1 VSGDSSSSD
10 QLRRQEPARAYAIL
24 LVSDFEDDLQVLTR
38 EIIKR
43 YGQDYEV
50 ISVTLAE
57 ARARIVAP
65 EGQRR
70 AGRSD
75 HRVLPRRLSGDRRVP
90 DEHALQRARDPH
102 GPLPPPHLQRTEQ
115 PHPDPVV
122 HPGSHPVSVAR
133 RESCQA
139 GPPAG
144 EEVDRTRHRHPVR
157 HAAVQP

>member
-24 LVSDFEDDLQVLTR
+24 LMSDFEDDLQVLTR

-90 DEHALQRARDPH
+90 AALEDAATARKA
-102 GPLPPPHLQRTEQ
+102 GGGA
-115 PHPDPVV
+115 PVGRLRIGQS
-122 HPGSHPVSVAR
+122 PRPCA
-133 RESCQA
+133 QA
-139 GPPAG
+139 GWTAG
-144 EEVDRTRHRHPVR
+144 YCVRNEPVTKSSTER
-157 HAAVQP
+157 